1 MSFPEEAPAV
11 GSLRGGQV
19 RKGLPGRE
27 QLVLRL
33 GHVMVAAGR
42 WGQGRA
48 G

>member
-19 RKGLPGRE
+19 RGLPGRE

-33 GHVMVAAGR
+33 GRVMVAAGG
-42 WGQGRA
+42 WGQGCA